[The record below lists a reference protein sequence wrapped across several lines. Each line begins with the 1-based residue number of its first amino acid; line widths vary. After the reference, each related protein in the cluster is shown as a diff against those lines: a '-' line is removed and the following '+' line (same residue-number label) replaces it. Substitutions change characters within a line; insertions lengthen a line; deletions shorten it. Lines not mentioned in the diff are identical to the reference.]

1 MNPFN
6 DAVQNYLSRQGA
18 QVSSALSNRE
28 SLDEAK
34 QSMLQSKTATDI
46 GIAGSNFAD
55 KLHEQGNKV
64 ALDLGLDMTAA
75 GVAPTIL
82 KAAARVAMSR
92 ASSFP
97 ARANY
102 RWKVVNA
109 RRQAIAEGQNPDS
122 AAPEFEG
129 TARGDISDFVSD
141 AADSVK
147 QKVGSLISEKV
158 GGLQQTVESRVSG
171 LTSEAQGKLGDFQQA
186 AQSRVSGLKNSLSE
200 YQQAGED
207 FAEQTQGKISGIA
220 SGFGDEEMLDP
231 GFTQG
236 LEIPEGAAGNATRIG
251 QMLRSMGKMG
261 IRGTSS
267 QTAEAMNAAL
277 EAKAGP
283 IQQSM
288 GKAAGADFGPESLQ
302 MPRSLKSSVV
312 KNQTFE
318 EAPSGSEGMGVKPS
332 TLDIQ
337 TPKIT
342 PDVPPP
348 EVADIESGVKQ
359 FTQQASGIAEDLAP
373 ELTEATSMW
382 SSVGS
387 VLGDAIPFVGFGLGL
402 FGLGETIKS
411 AIDEAKEGD
420 PYASVRGEIA
430 TAQTK
435 LNNLSSNI
443 SADDFQ
449 SKIGAGFAASG
460 SLAASQ
466 FNTAKQTGIALH
478 V

>member
-46 GIAGSNFAD
+46 GIAGGNFAD

-82 KAAARVAMSR
+82 KGGARLALAR
-92 ASSFP
+92 AKSFP
-97 ARANY
+97 SRANY

-109 RRQAIAEGQNPDS
+109 RRQAIAEGQNPDT
-122 AAPEFEG
+122 AASEFEG
-129 TARGDISDFVSD
+129 TARGDVSDFVSD
-141 AADSVK
+141 TADAAK
-147 QKVGSLISEKV
+147 QKISSLVSQKL
-158 GGLQQTVESRVSG
+158 GGLQQSAESRVSDAADAAKQTVESRAGG
-171 LTSEAQGKLGDFQQA
+171 LQQSA
-186 AQSRVSGLKNSLSE
+186 
-200 YQQAGED
+200 ED
-207 FAEQTQGKISGIA
+207 LAEQTQGKISGIA
-220 SGFGDEEMLDP
+220 SGVGDEEMFDP

-236 LEIPEGAAGNATRIG
+236 LEIPEGAAGNATRMG
-251 QMLRSMGKMG
+251 QMLRTMGKMG

-267 QTAEAMNAAL
+267 NTAEAMNSAFQG
-277 EAKAGP
+277 KAGP
-283 IQQSM
+283 IQQSV
-288 GKAAGADFGPESLQ
+288 GKAASADFGPESLQ
-302 MPRSLKSSVV
+302 VPRSLKAGMFKS
-312 KNQTFE
+312 QTFQ
-318 EAPSGSEGMGVKPS
+318 EAPPGSEGMGVKPS

-337 TPKIT
+337 PPKIT
-342 PDVPPP
+342 PDVPP
-348 EVADIESGVKQ
+348 EATDIETGVRSLTKS
-359 FTQQASGIAEDLAP
+359 ASGIAEDLAP

-382 SSVGS
+382 SSVGGI
-387 VLGDAIPFVGFGLGL
+387 LGDAIPFVGFGLGL

-449 SKIGAGFAASG
+449 SKIGAGFASSG
-460 SLAASQ
+460 SLAATQ
-466 FNTAKQTGIALH
+466 FNTAKQVGVALH